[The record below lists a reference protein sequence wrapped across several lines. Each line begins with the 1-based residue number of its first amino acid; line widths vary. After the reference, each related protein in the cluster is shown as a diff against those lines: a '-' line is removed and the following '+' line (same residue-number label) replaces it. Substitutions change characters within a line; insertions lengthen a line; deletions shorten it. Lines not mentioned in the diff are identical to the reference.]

1 MNGEQSRKQYA
12 DLIGRQRPVS
22 IRHPPMPRLSR
33 AAQFAPFAALTG
45 HGDAVAETARL
56 TQTRPELDEGVIAE
70 LNTCIGQLQER
81 LAERPAVE
89 ITYFV
94 PDSKKAGGA
103 YVTVRDRT
111 CKVREFEKQIVLADD
126 TIIPIEQILALRLL

>member
-1 MNGEQSRKQYA
+1 MNREQIQKTYA
-12 DLIGRQRPVS
+12 DLLGRQRPVS
-22 IRHPPMPRLSR
+22 VRHPPMPRLSR

-45 HGDAVAETARL
+45 HSDAVSETARL
-56 TQTRPELDEGVIAE
+56 TQTRSELDEGVIAE
-70 LNTCIGQLQER
+70 LNIRIGQLRER

-103 YVTVRDRT
+103 YVTVRGRV
-111 CKVREFEKQIVLADD
+111 CKVREFEKQLVLADD
-126 TIIPIEQILALRLL
+126 AIIPIEQILALRLL

>member
-1 MNGEQSRKQYA
+1 MNREQIQKTYA
-12 DLIGRQRPVS
+12 DLLGRQRPISV
-22 IRHPPMPRLSR
+22 RHPPMPRLSR

-45 HGDAVAETARL
+45 HSDAVSETARL

-70 LNTCIGQLQER
+70 LNIRIGQLRER

-89 ITYFV
+89 ITYFA

-103 YVTVRDRT
+103 YVTVRGRV
-111 CKVREFEKQIVLADD
+111 CKVRELEKQLVLADD
-126 TIIPIEQILALRLL
+126 AIISIEQILTLRFL